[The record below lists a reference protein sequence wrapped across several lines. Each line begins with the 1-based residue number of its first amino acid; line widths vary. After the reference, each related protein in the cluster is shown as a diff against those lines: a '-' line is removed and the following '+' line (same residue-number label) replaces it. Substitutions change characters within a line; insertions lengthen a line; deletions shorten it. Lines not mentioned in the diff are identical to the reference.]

1 MNFKNSS
8 FSLPSGNCQSLEFVN
23 ALIVESPAYK
33 FLSPFFVSFI
43 APVCLDVLSF
53 LEISL
58 ILVALF
64 SLFSLVICSV

>member
-53 LEISL
+53 EISL